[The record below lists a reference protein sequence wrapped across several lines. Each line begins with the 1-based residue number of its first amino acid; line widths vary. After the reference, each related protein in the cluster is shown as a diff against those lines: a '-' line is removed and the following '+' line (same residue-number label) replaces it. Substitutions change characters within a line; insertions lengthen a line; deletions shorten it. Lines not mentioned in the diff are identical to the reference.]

1 MRDDLE
7 KRLEDLGRAIG
18 SDDSIVP
25 GIMNRIDEEF
35 AEKPVRTETLTN
47 RLLIRRLIMILSAQQ
62 IFSDDQAVTA
72 TAISTNVIDLGAPGT
87 PYDAAAALNQDI
99 GKGCPIPVLVQLL

>member
-25 GIMNRIDEEF
+25 GVMNRIDEEF
-35 AEKPVRTETLTN
+35 AEEPVRTETLTN
-47 RLLIRRLIMILSAQQ
+47 KL
-62 IFSDDQAVTA
+62 
-72 TAISTNVIDLGAPGT
+72 
-87 PYDAAAALNQDI
+87 
-99 GKGCPIPVLVQLL
+99 